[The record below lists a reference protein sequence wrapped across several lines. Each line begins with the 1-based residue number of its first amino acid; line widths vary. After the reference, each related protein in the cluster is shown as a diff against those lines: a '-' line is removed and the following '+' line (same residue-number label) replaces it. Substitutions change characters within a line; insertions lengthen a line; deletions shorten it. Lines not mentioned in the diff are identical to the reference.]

1 MTLDDECDAY
11 GIHMVRIN
19 DPPLAKR
26 YGIKTYPSIVYFR
39 NGNPL
44 TYDGKIFEWIPN
56 PIKHIIFCNL
66 NGKYRYNINRNIVI
80 TGDQKDEKAVLD
92 WLLDADNRELD
103 DAIEMVNEKMLVK
116 LLEKTQFM
124 AVFFCK

>member
-1 MTLDDECDAY
+1 MGYIC
-11 GIHMVRIN
+11 IQRS
-19 DPPLAKR
+19 R
-26 YGIKTYPSIVYFR
+26 YTI
-39 NGNPL
+39 
-44 TYDGKIFEWIPN
+44 D
-56 PIKHIIFCNL
+56 
-66 NGKYRYNINRNIVI
+66 RNIVI

>member
-1 MTLDDECDAY
+1 MKSVSL
-11 GIHMVRIN
+11 N
-19 DPPLAKR
+19 
-26 YGIKTYPSIVYFR
+26 S
-39 NGNPL
+39 
-44 TYDGKIFEWIPN
+44 
-56 PIKHIIFCNL
+56 FCNL
-66 NGKYRYNINRNIVI
+66 NGECRYTINRNIVI